1 MQDEEDQCPTCYGIH
16 IRRFF
21 IENAEPG
28 CSSCQVLAR
37 SLRHFYPPE
46 GPRGK
51 VNLIPDYFPDGSP
64 YVQISDKND
73 EDGSPAGIVF
83 HVTREG
89 DAQSVAQ
96 NVGGFFDNLAVR
108 RDIEEVPS
116 GPSSV
121 DQITTWIR
129 RCRES
134 HAKCQRETPP
144 LPTRVIDVSTGDGN
158 CRLYESHGERAEYI
172 ALSHCWGKITIL
184 TTLKKNVKAHTH
196 CIKLETLPKTFQ
208 EAIQTTRNLGVRY
221 LWIDSLCIVQ
231 DDAQDWARESAMMA
245 SIYRN
250 AYLTLAATAANDGSE
265 GLFKRRKVDTYSYAL
280 SGAQDGTDDD
290 VTIRAMMHRKHDCL
304 RAVDDLSESGLASLP
319 LMTRAWCFQERLL
332 SSRILHF
339 AADEMIWECQ
349 EATSCEC
356 DRVEDYPQH
365 DWNKLTGED
374 TIAQEVPD
382 RTLFRLPGSE
392 KHWFRLIRT
401 YTVLNITKDFDRLPA
416 LSGIASSLIA
426 ADEYMAGIRRGRA
439 LQDLLWATT
448 ASPPPRRPDTYVAP
462 SWSWASVMGRIMHDL
477 PWNMDWAH
485 RPEVSGGLAQVKSIS
500 TVKSTV
506 DLFGR
511 VQAGE
516 LRIHGTYFKARVRQK
531 DESEI
536 IGSTFGRH
544 WLTLEIPD
552 LPPSVWPTEP
562 MLDTVEDARDAV
574 GRSVRILALWSLY
587 GQIKFL
593 ILARQSRVPS
603 RFRRIGLVGM
613 FPFGVREGNTKVKKS
628 TFDEFLEKGRKSDIT
643 IV

>member
-1 MQDEEDQCPTCYGIH
+1 MMQEEEYQCPACYGIG

-28 CSSCQVLAR
+28 CSSCQVLAG
-37 SLRHFYPPE
+37 SLRHFHPPE

-51 VNLIPDYFPDGSP
+51 VNLIRNYFPDGSP
-64 YVQISDKND
+64 YVRISNKND
-73 EDGSPAGIVF
+73 EDWSTPTGIVF
-83 HVTREG
+83 HVTREK
-89 DAQSVAQ
+89 DARSVSR
-96 NVGGFFDNLAVR
+96 NVGGFFENVAVR

-134 HAKCQRETPP
+134 HAQCQRETPP
-144 LPTRVIDVSTGDGN
+144 LPTRVIEVGTEGGG
-158 CRLYESHGERAEYI
+158 CRLYESRHGERAEYI

-184 TTLKKNVKAHTH
+184 TTLKKSVKAHTN
-196 CIKLETLPKTFQ
+196 CIQLEALPKTFQ
-208 EAIQTTRNLGVRY
+208 EAIQTTRSLGIRY

-265 GLFKRRKVDTYSYAL
+265 GLFKRRPVDTYSYAL
-280 SGAQDGTDDD
+280 SVGGAQDGPEEED
-290 VTIRAMMHRKHDCL
+290 VTIRATMHRKHDSL

-339 AADEMIWECQ
+339 AADEMLWECQ
-349 EATSCEC
+349 EATRCEC
-356 DRVEDYPQH
+356 DRLEDYPQH
-365 DWNKLTGED
+365 DWNRLTSGEED

-382 RTLFRLPGSE
+382 RTLFRLPGAAE
-392 KHWFRLIRT
+392 KHWFRLLRT

-448 ASPPPRRPDTYVAP
+448 TTSPPPRRPDVYVAP
-462 SWSWASVMGRIMHDL
+462 SWSWASVS
-477 PWNMDWAH
+477 A
-485 RPEVSGGLAQVKSIS
+485 GLAQVKSIS
-500 TVKSTV
+500 TVQSTV
-506 DLFGR
+506 DRFGR

-516 LRIHGTYFKARVRQK
+516 LRIYGTYFKAAVKQK

-544 WLTLEIPD
+544 WLTLEIPG

-562 MLDTVEDARDAV
+562 MLDTVEDGAV
-574 GRSVRILALWSLY
+574 GTDPGAVVAVRPDQVPDTGPPVTRSVE
-587 GQIKFL
+587 
-593 ILARQSRVPS
+593 VPEDRAGGHVS
-603 RFRRIGLVGM
+603 
-613 FPFGVREGNTKVKKS
+613 VRGPRGEHQG
-628 TFDEFLEKGRKSDIT
+628 EKIHA
-643 IV
+643 